1 MKVRRQILFLGA
13 YNNKIDKK
21 GRLAI
26 PFQYR
31 NQLSDSAVI
40 CRDVYGK
47 SCLCLYPAEAWE
59 KFTEKV
65 NALPSAEGNRLKRF
79 LYSGSCNVEFDAQ
92 GRTLIPAKLREY
104 ATLEG
109 EVAVIGMGERLE
121 LWNANMWSAEDES
134 YAPESIADIAAK
146 YDL

>member
-1 MKVRRQILFLGA
+1 MFLGS

-31 NQLSDSAVI
+31 NQLTDSAVI
-40 CRDVYGK
+40 CRDIYGK
-47 SCLCLYPAEAWE
+47 ECLCLYPEDAWE

-65 NALPSAEGNRLKRF
+65 NAMPSVVGNELKRY

-92 GRTLIPAKLREY
+92 GRVLIPAKLREH
-104 ATLEG
+104 AHLESA
-109 EVAVIGMGERLE
+109 VAVIGMGERLE
-121 LWNANMWSAEDES
+121 LWNADAWTGEDETYS
-134 YAPESIADIAAK
+134 PADIADIAAQ
-146 YDL
+146 YNL